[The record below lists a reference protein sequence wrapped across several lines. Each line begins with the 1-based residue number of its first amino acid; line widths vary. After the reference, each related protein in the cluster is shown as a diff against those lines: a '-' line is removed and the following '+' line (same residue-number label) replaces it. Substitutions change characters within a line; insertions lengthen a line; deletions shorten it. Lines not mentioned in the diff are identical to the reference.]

1 MSKVLVTGASGFI
14 GKKLLKIL
22 ISKDVDAQGLDEEYF
37 ETEDWGLT
45 LRRELD
51 LTKPGTIFHV
61 GACSNTLETDVQ
73 YMMTRNYESTK
84 IIADWCA
91 ENGSE
96 LIYSSSA
103 ANYGETGRY
112 PSNLY
117 GWSKYVAEDY
127 VVKSGGIAL
136 RYFNVYGPGEG
147 DKGKMASFLYQ
158 AYVTRKKGEAVGI
171 FPGKPLRDFIY
182 VNDVVSANLHAQ
194 MNYAKLNGHYYEVS
208 TGVASSFEQML
219 EILNVTY
226 LYVDSS
232 LIPKG
237 YQHYTRG
244 DSSKWMTDWAPTYSL
259 EKGVIEYMKYLEG
272 EECNEL
278 RF

>member
-14 GKKLLKIL
+14 GKKLLEKL
-22 ISKDVDAQGLDEEYF
+22 ISTDVDAEGLDEEYF
-37 ETEDWGLT
+37 KTEDWGLT
-45 LRRELD
+45 LRGQLE
-51 LTKPGTIFHV
+51 LTKPETIFHV
-61 GACSNTLETDVQ
+61 GACSDTLETDVQ
-73 YMMTRNYESTK
+73 YMMTRNYEATK
-84 IIADWCA
+84 IIADWCV
-91 ENGSE
+91 ENGCQ
-96 LIYSSSA
+96 LVYSSSA
-103 ANYGETGRY
+103 ANYGETGSY

-136 RYFNVYGPGEG
+136 RYFNVYGPGEH

-158 AYVTRKKGEAVGI
+158 AYVRREKGEAIGI

-219 EILNVTY
+219 EILNLTY
-226 LYVDSS
+226 FYVDSDS
-232 LIPKG
+232 IPKG
-237 YQHYTRG
+237 YQYYTCG
-244 DSSKWMTDWAPTYSL
+244 NSSKWMTDWTPIYSL
-259 EKGVIEYMKYLEG
+259 EKGVLEYKEYLEC
-272 EECNEL
+272 EERDEL